1 MNNEKVK
8 QYYDMLKELSF
19 KTEFTIAF
27 LFYKILDDNF
37 NKLSNKAIRE
47 AFNLYNEFD
56 CIFEKE
62 FYTLFK
68 TIDNNKCKR

>member
-8 QYYDMLKELSF
+8 KYYDMLKKSSF

-27 LFYKILDDNF
+27 LIYKIINDNF
-37 NKLSNKAIRE
+37 NELSNRAIKE

-56 CIFEKE
+56 CVFENE

-68 TIDNNKCKR
+68 TIDNNNK